1 MSKSMTPE
9 RAIKKRIELIEYL
22 KYCLEINSDC
32 CLLDE
37 DKRMIISALEYQT
50 PKKPLIIKN
59 DKDIKCGSAIWKAG
73 VPIYKCSRCNGF
85 ISRSNKF
92 CTDCGQA
99 LDWSDEE

>member
-1 MSKSMTPE
+1 MSVQDTLNSIEKQVNEDGFNGTLYISCE
-9 RAIKKRIELIEYL
+9 DYGVIKTVLELQI
-22 KYCLEINSDC
+22 
-32 CLLDE
+32 
-37 DKRMIISALEYQT
+37 

-59 DKDIKCGSAIWKAG
+59 DKDIKLGYAIWKAG
-73 VPIYKCSRCNGF
+73 VPIYKCSQCNDF